1 MSFEI
6 VIHVIRVLF
15 NLLIFLLLT
24 FSLKAQHSI
33 ARQWNEV
40 LLEAIRNDLARP
52 TVHARNLFHISAGMY
67 DSWVVYYEN
76 QGRSYFLEN
85 PAFEIECGFDD
96 FPFNGNPESGI
107 EETISYMTYRLLI
120 HRFEGSPGEQTSY
133 FKADSLMEKLG
144 YATGF
149 TSTDYSEGSS
159 AALGNYIAS
168 CIINYGLEDES
179 NEENDYANIAYE
191 SANEPL
197 IVDLPGN
204 PDITDANRW
213 QPLTLEV
220 FIDQAGNII
229 PGSTPDFLSPEWGS
243 VLPFALDSEDVTTY
257 MRDGF
262 SYYVAHDPGAPP
274 YLGTETD
281 EYYKWGFSLVSAW
294 SSHLDPTDGIVWD
307 ISPKSIGNITSYPV
321 VFEDYPDF
329 YDFENGGDGSTG
341 RAMNPITSSPYAEQ
355 LVPRGDYAR
364 VLAEFWADGPDSETP
379 PGHWYTILNY
389 VSDHELVVKK
399 LGGNG
404 PELSDLEWDV
414 KAYFALGGAMH
425 DAAICAWGIKGWYD
439 YIRPISSIRFMADK
453 GQSSDPEK
461 SSYHEDGI
469 SLVDGFIELV
479 EEGDPLAGV
488 SNENVGKIKVKA
500 WRGPAFINNEETD
513 VAGVDWILAE
523 DWVPYQRPSF
533 VTPPFAGYVSG
544 HSTYSSAAATVL
556 TALTGS
562 EYFPGGL
569 GEFEA
574 KANEFLVFEDGPSVD
589 IVLQWATYQ
598 DAADQCSLSRIWGG
612 IHPPADDIPGRV
624 IGLSIGQEAFDL
636 AQQYFEEP
644 TLGIEQKDFTAFPI
658 PAQDHIFIQTK
669 SDAIYSLRVLNLQ
682 GKEVIK
688 KRIKQQEYQLNLQ
701 SLNTGVYILEIVSHS
716 SKERLTF
723 VKQ

>member
-1 MSFEI
+1 MT
-6 VIHVIRVLF
+6 RVLF
-15 NLLIFLLLT
+15 NLLIFLLLS
-24 FSLKAQHSI
+24 FSLKAQHSV

-67 DSWVVYYEN
+67 DSWTLYQEN
-76 QGRSYFLEN
+76 QGSTYFLEN
-85 PAFEIECGFDD
+85 PTHETECGFGD
-96 FPFNGNPESGI
+96 FPFDGNQEAGI
-107 EETISYMTYRLLI
+107 EETVSYMTYRLLI
-120 HRFEGSPGEQTSY
+120 HRFEGSPGEQTTY
-133 FKADSLMEKLG
+133 FKADSLMERLG
-144 YATGF
+144 YSTIF
-149 TSTDYSEGSS
+149 TSTDYSTGSA

-168 CIINYGLEDES
+168 CIINYGLEDDS
-179 NEENDYANIAYE
+179 NEENDYENIAYE

-229 PGSTPDFLSPEWGS
+229 PGSTPDFLSPEWGN
-243 VLPFALDSEDVTTY
+243 VTPFALDEQDMTPF

-262 SYYVAHDPGAPP
+262 TYYVAHDPGPPP
-274 YLGTETD
+274 YLGSETD
-281 EYYKWGFSLVSAW
+281 ADYKWGFSLVSAW
-294 SSHLDPTDGIVWD
+294 SSHLDHSDGVMWD
-307 ISPKSIGNITSYPV
+307 ISPKSIGNITSYPESL
-321 VFEDYPDF
+321 EDYPDF
-329 YDFENGGDGSTG
+329 YDFENGGDGSMG
-341 RAMNPITSSPYAEQ
+341 RAMNPITNSLYVEQ
-355 LVPRGDYAR
+355 MVPRGDYAR

-379 PGHWYTILNY
+379 PGHWFTLLNY
-389 VSDHELVVKK
+389 VSDHELVEKK
-399 LGGNG
+399 LEGTGA
-404 PELSDLEWDV
+404 ELSDLEWDV

-439 YIRPISSIRFMADK
+439 YIRPISAIRFMADK
-453 GQSSDPEK
+453 GQSTDDTQANFNE
-461 SSYHEDGI
+461 EGI
-469 SLVDGFIELV
+469 SLVDGYIELV
-479 EEGDPLAGV
+479 QQGDVLAGAD
-488 SNENVGKIKVKA
+488 NENVGKIKVKA
-500 WRGPAFINNEETD
+500 WRGPTFINNEETD

-589 IVLQWATYQ
+589 VILQWATYQ

-612 IHPPADDIPGRV
+612 IHPPVDDIPGRV
-624 IGLSIGQEAFDL
+624 IGLTIGEEAFDQ
-636 AQQYFEEP
+636 AKNYFDG
-644 TLGIEQKDFTAFPI
+644 TVLGIEPENFTAFPI
-658 PAQDHIFIQTK
+658 PAQDYIFIRTK
-669 SDAIYSLRVLNLQ
+669 SDTNFSLRVLNLQ
-682 GKEVIK
+682 GQEVIK
-688 KRIKQQEYQLNLQ
+688 KRVRKQEYQL
-701 SLNTGVYILEIVSHS
+701 SLRSLHTGVYILEIVSHS